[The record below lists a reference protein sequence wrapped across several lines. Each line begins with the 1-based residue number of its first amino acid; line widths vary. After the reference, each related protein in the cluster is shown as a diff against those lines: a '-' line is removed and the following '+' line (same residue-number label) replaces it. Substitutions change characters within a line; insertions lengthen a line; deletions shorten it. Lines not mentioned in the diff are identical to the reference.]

1 METRLRATRLALADM
16 ASTIAQEPA
25 SAQSINRV
33 MQDRSLV
40 VEGALATASLAMDL
54 AGGEGFLRKTGLE
67 RIFRDI
73 QGARYHPMR
82 ADKTAVYAG
91 TLAVGGDVSRIY

>member
-1 METRLRATRLALADM
+1 M

-25 SAQSINRV
+25 SAQS
-33 MQDRSLV
+33 
-40 VEGALATASLAMDL
+40 
-54 AGGEGFLRKTGLE
+54 GFLRKTGLE